1 MRWDKER
8 LPTPYSHVYGGN
20 GAETMVYNMKKDSK
34 KKWTQE
40 KNGERER
47 FKKYNSKKG
56 KTLNY

>member
-8 LPTPYSHVYGGN
+8 FPTPDSHVYGEN
-20 GAETMVYNMKKDSK
+20 GIETMVYSMKRDSK
-34 KKWTQE
+34 KKWTRE

>member
-8 LPTPYSHVYGGN
+8 LPTPDSHVYGGN
-20 GAETMVYNMKKDSK
+20 GVETMVYNMKKDSK

>member
-8 LPTPYSHVYGGN
+8 LPTPVSHVYGGN

>member
-8 LPTPYSHVYGGN
+8 LPTPDSHVYDGN

>member
-8 LPTPYSHVYGGN
+8 LPTPDSHVYGEN
-20 GAETMVYNMKKDSK
+20 GAKTMVYNMKRDSK
-34 KKWTQE
+34 KKWTRE